1 MEGTPPFHE
10 RRFASSTRFSWMHRL
25 PLLALATII
34 AGNAHADNSGHA
46 NHEARFTGALV
57 SPAPPLPKGLF
68 NVEPYLIQTHV
79 VGQYGADG
87 HRRDSDDVADDW
99 RLTVPMTY
107 GVTDRL
113 TLGATVN
120 AVFAPDDDAQRHVTA
135 GDTTLTAYWLVAMGK
150 GEHTPSLT
158 LAAFHNLTTGQ
169 HDRLEQRRL
178 ANATGS
184 GAESTTLALIAQSY
198 FLPGRNLRGRA
209 GLSWR
214 LPGAQAGIHGQSD
227 YGTTAGFQ
235 GHAEL
240 GSAAQANIG
249 LEYSINRTWVL
260 ASDIVYEQESSTHLR
275 GQQQTAKGA
284 IAVTRDS
291 PSSWRMSL
299 APAVEYHWTD
309 NTGMI
314 LGAFVSVDGRNSAAV
329 VSPQVAVNVAF

>member
-1 MEGTPPFHE
+1 MDGSPPFQQ
-10 RRFASSTRFSWMHRL
+10 RSCSCISRFSWRHRI
-25 PLLALATII
+25 PVLALAAIV
-34 AGNAHADNSGHA
+34 AGGAHADSGHA
-46 NHEARFTGALV
+46 QQEARFTGPLV

-68 NVEPYLIQTHV
+68 NIEPYLIQTRV
-79 VGQYGADG
+79 VGQYDAQG
-87 HRRDSDDVADDW
+87 HRRDVDDVADDW

-120 AVFAPDDDAQRHVTA
+120 AVFAPDDGAQRHLTA
-135 GDTTLTAYWLVAMGK
+135 GDTTLTAYWLLAMGQ
-150 GEHTPSLT
+150 GDHTPSLT
-158 LAAFHNLTTGQ
+158 LAAYHNLTSGQ
-169 HDRLEQRRL
+169 HDRLDQRRL
-178 ANATGS
+178 ASATGS
-184 GAESTTLALIAQSY
+184 GAASTTLSLIGQSY

-214 LPGAQAGIHGQSD
+214 LPGAQAGIHGESG
-227 YGTTAGFQ
+227 YGTTAGFE

-249 LEYSINRTWVL
+249 LEYSLNRTWVL
-260 ASDIVYEQESSTHLR
+260 ASDIVYEQERSTRLR
-275 GQQQTAKGA
+275 GHLETTDGT
-284 IAVTRDS
+284 IAVASDS
-291 PSSWRMSL
+291 PASWRVSL

-329 VSPQVAVNVAF
+329 VSPQMAVNVAF